1 MQEIIVRFDP
11 PGPAVVTLNRPARRN
26 ALTRAMWTQ
35 LAEIFERLAGDR
47 EVRSIVLAGAGGY
60 FSAGA
65 DIREFSRVRSDAAS
79 GAEYDRRIERCIVN
93 LMYAPQPTIAA
104 IEGYCMGGGMSLA
117 MGCDFRIAHPSA
129 RFAIPA
135 ARLGVVYGLVDS
147 RNLINLV
154 GLAGAKRILFTGE
167 PIAAGTAQEMG
178 LVDECTERPPMDS
191 ALAWAERLAA
201 NAPISLRGSKT
212 ILSAIAEGREAE
224 LPATVER
231 LEALALES
239 EDYREGVQAFEE
251 KRPPRFRGR

>member
-93 LMYAPQPTIAA
+93 LMHAPQPTIAA